1 METLLNLQPL
11 EEVRRT
17 LQLQLQPLEDNLV
30 LHSKLGEFSP
40 SVVEE
45 EEPPAHQLLIAPGST
60 SEPRQPV
67 RLHSTSEELQEEEQQ
82 QPAVRPTCSD
92 RRVEPQTNR
101 PPSAPG
107 LLLSS
112 VLEVR
117 PRLEVVEQVEAP
129 CSVSGRG
136 ATSPGPPPHRGG
148 SPRLAG
154 PGSEEGRKE

>member
-1 METLLNLQPL
+1 M
-11 EEVRRT
+11 
-17 LQLQLQPLEDNLV
+17 

-40 SVVEE
+40 SVEEE
-45 EEPPAHQLLIAPGST
+45 EEPPVHQLLIAPGST

-67 RLHSTSEELQEEEQQ
+67 RLHSTSEELQEEEEQ

-92 RRVEPQTNR
+92 RLVEPQTNR

-117 PRLEVVEQVEAP
+117 PRLEVVEQEEAP